1 MIGEREKRARTS
13 RKQNV
18 RVDDVIKKVSIKTT
32 DVSNVAPI
40 SSLAD
45 EYQHFG

>member
-18 RVDDVIKKVSIKTT
+18 RVDVMKKASIKTT